1 MTDFPSTV
9 DLAIVGGGVVG
20 LALARLLARAGEE
33 VLVLDEGRHGGT
45 NANAGSLHVQMQS
58 RFIRLYPEQV
68 PALERALPLYVA
80 AARVWASLEQEL
92 GADFELKRSGG
103 LMIAENRAQYEFL
116 ARKCDRERALG
127 LDVEMVGRADLLRLA
142 PYLDPDAVYGA
153 ELCADEG
160 KLNPLL
166 ANAALTRG
174 ATAAGARLVGETRVV
189 RLAEGGSGFLVETS
203 RGTARAAR
211 VVLAAGA
218 GTGALAAQL
227 GVTIPTKAEPLHMN
241 VTEPM
246 APVVRH
252 LVQHAERM
260 ITLKQLASGHV
271 VVGGGWPARLA
282 GEGTPR
288 VERASILGNL
298 ALAARLAPG
307 IAQARVIRTWA
318 GVNTTCDG
326 ASIIGAVGPRGLF
339 VAVPGDAGYTLGPLV
354 ARLAA
359 QAIRGERPDFDLAP
373 FDPGRFAA
381 GAAADPLPA

>member
-1 MTDFPSTV
+1 MTTLPPAV
-9 DLAIVGGGVVG
+9 DLAVVGGGVVG
-20 LALARLLARAGEE
+20 LALARLLAQAGEE
-33 VLVLDEGRHGGT
+33 VLLLDDGRHAGT
-45 NANAGSLHVQMQS
+45 TANAGSLHVQMQS
-58 RFIRLYPEQV
+58 RFIRLYPDQV

-80 AARVWASLEQEL
+80 AARLWTSLEREL

-103 LMIAENRAQYEFL
+103 LMIAENEAQYDFL
-116 ARKCDRERALG
+116 GRKCDRERALG
-127 LDVEMVGRADLLRLA
+127 LDVAMVGRDDLLQLA

-166 ANAALTRG
+166 ANAALARAALG
-174 ATAAGARLVGETRVV
+174 AGARLAGETRVV
-189 RLAEGGSGFLVETS
+189 RLSEEGHGFRVETS
-203 RGTARAAR
+203 RGVVRAAR

-227 GVTIPTKAEPLHMN
+227 GVTIPTSAEPLHMN
-241 VTEPM
+241 VTEPI

-282 GEGTPR
+282 GEGPPR

-326 ASIIGAVGPRGLF
+326 ASIIGPAGPRGLF

-359 QAIRGERPDFDLAP
+359 QAIRGERPELDLGP
-373 FDPGRFAA
+373 YDPGRFVA
-381 GAAADPLPA
+381 GAAAQAVPA

>member
-1 MTDFPSTV
+1 MTSLPARIDI
-9 DLAIVGGGVVG
+9 AIIGGGVVG
-20 LALARLLARAGEE
+20 LSLARILARAGED
-33 VLVLDEGRHGGT
+33 VLLLDEGRHAGT
-45 NANAGSLHVQMQS
+45 TANAGSLHVQMQS

-80 AARVWASLEQEL
+80 AARLWAELEAEL

-103 LMIAENRAQYEFL
+103 LMIAENRAQYDFL

-166 ANAALTRG
+166 ANAALTR
-174 ATAAGARLVGETRVV
+174 AARDAGARIVGETRVEH
-189 RLAEGGSGFLVETS
+189 LAQDGRGFRVETS
-203 RGTARAAR
+203 RGPVRAAR

-227 GVTIPTKAEPLHMN
+227 GVPIPTAAEPLHMN
-241 VTEPM
+241 VTEPI

-282 GEGTPR
+282 GEGTPL

-326 ASIIGAVGPRGLF
+326 ASIIGAAGPSGLF

-373 FDPGRFAA
+373 YDPGRFARREVA
-381 GAAADPLPA
+381 IPA